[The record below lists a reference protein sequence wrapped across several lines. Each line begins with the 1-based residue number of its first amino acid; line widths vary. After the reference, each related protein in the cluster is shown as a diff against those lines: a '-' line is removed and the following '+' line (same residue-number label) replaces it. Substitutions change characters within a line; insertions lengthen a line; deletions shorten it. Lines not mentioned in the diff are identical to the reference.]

1 MSELAS
7 RSTAQRGSPTDPGS
21 AAGAGFRSSRRVNVG
36 SGRRA
41 RSSLLLSG
49 LIGAAGVIAPG
60 VVVGVLGGG
69 PAWWVTGAIAAVV
82 LLAGVA
88 ALWSP
93 AARRASTSVLVGAS
107 EFGGLSI
114 AVCAGLLVMLLL
126 FGRIP
131 LGAEKALL
139 NPALVAMLVV
149 AVLAGPLGR
158 RAARTTRAAL
168 QGVRRSPDEL
178 LADFA
183 ERVGRGTPVDDL
195 LRQIAETMRQDWR
208 LSRVQIWAD
217 LDGVAGATELRRT
230 LTVPEPVDEVPDPAP
245 LTPDELAT
253 VSRAGVAGPGW
264 LQLWL
269 PHLVDDD
276 GAARR
281 GQLRL
286 APAVH
291 GGEVLALVVIER
303 EADADPFGEADDRAL
318 AEVVR
323 RLAIVLRNRALDA
336 ALQSTLAD
344 LRRTNADLQA
354 SRTRLVTTAD
364 AERRRIERDLHD
376 GAQQHLVALAV
387 GLRLIRD
394 GMTDTDPNLELLDEL
409 DRGIRDTIQT
419 LRDLAHGIYPPLLRD
434 AGLRDALRAAA
445 KRSPLRVEVHAD
457 GIGRMPEQTEAAVYF
472 CCLEA
477 LQNAS
482 KHAPGSSVRITLT
495 DVADE
500 LSVVVADDG
509 PGFDP
514 ARVAGGGGLQNM
526 ADRLGAIGGT
536 VELRSAP
543 GEGTV
548 LTGRIPVPHSARPR
562 PDARPGTLS
571 APQGPGSVSTG
582 VAG

>member
-1 MSELAS
+1 MSV
-7 RSTAQRGSPTDPGS
+7 SPTDPSS
-21 AAGAGFRSSRRVNVG
+21 AAGAGFRSSRRVTVG

-49 LIGAAGVIAPG
+49 LIGAAGVIAPAL
-60 VVVGVLGGG
+60 VVGVIGGG
-69 PAWWVTGAIAAVV
+69 PAWWVTGIIAAVV

-88 ALWSP
+88 ALLSP

-107 EFGGLSI
+107 EFGGLSV
-114 AVCAGLLVMLLL
+114 AVCAGLLVLLLL

-131 LGAEKALL
+131 LGAEKVLL
-139 NPALVAMLVV
+139 DPALVAMLVV

-158 RAARTTRAAL
+158 RFARSTRAAL
-168 QGVRRSPDEL
+168 QGIRRSPDEL

-183 ERVGRGTPVDDL
+183 ERAGRGTPVDDL

-217 LDGVAGATELRRT
+217 LEAGPTLGRT
-230 LTVPEPVDEVPDPAP
+230 LTVPEPAEPGPAPAP
-245 LTPDELAT
+245 LRTDELAT

-264 LQLWL
+264 LNLWL
-269 PHLVDDD
+269 PHLIEDD
-276 GAARR
+276 GPARR

-303 EADADPFGEADDRAL
+303 EADADPFGEADERAL

-394 GMTDTDPNLELLDEL
+394 GMESADPNIELLDEL
-409 DRGIRDTIQT
+409 DRGVRDTIQT

-434 AGLRDALRAAA
+434 AGLGDALRAAA
-445 KRSPLRVEVHAD
+445 KRSPLIVDVQAV
-457 GIGRMPEQTEAAVYF
+457 GVGRMPEQAEAAVYF

-482 KHAPGSSVRITLT
+482 KHAPGSTVRIILT
-495 DVADE
+495 DEAGE
-500 LSVVVADDG
+500 LNVVVSDDG

-514 ARVAGGGGLQNM
+514 TGVAGGGGLQNM

-536 VELRSAP
+536 IELRSAP
-543 GEGTV
+543 GEGTT
-548 LTGRIPVPHSARPR
+548 LTGRIPIPRAARAVGSEQQAPVITSA
-562 PDARPGTLS
+562 
-571 APQGPGSVSTG
+571 
-582 VAG
+582 AG

>member
-1 MSELAS
+1 MSDRTPL
-7 RSTAQRGSPTDPGS
+7 P
-21 AAGAGFRSSRRVNVG
+21 AGAGFRSHRRVG
-36 SGRRA
+36 IGTGRRA

-60 VVVGVLGGG
+60 VVVGLLGGG
-69 PAWWVTGAIAAVV
+69 PAWWVTGLIAGVV
-82 LLAGVA
+82 LAVGI
-88 ALWSP
+88 ALMFS
-93 AARRASTSVLVGAS
+93 ATARRASTAVLVGAS
-107 EFGGLSI
+107 EFGGLSV
-114 AVCAGLLVMLLL
+114 AVCSGLLVVLLV

-131 LGAEKALL
+131 LGAERALL
-139 NPALVAMLVV
+139 NPALVGMLVV
-149 AVLAGPLGR
+149 AVVAGPLGR

-183 ERVGRGTPVDDL
+183 ERAGRGTPVDDL
-195 LRQIAETMRQDWR
+195 LRQLAETMRQDWR

-217 LDGVAGATELRRT
+217 RGDAARNLARSLVVPQPVEPG
-230 LTVPEPVDEVPDPAP
+230 PEPLP
-245 LTPDELAT
+245 LDADELAT
-253 VSRAGVAGPGW
+253 LQRAGVAGPGW
-264 LQLWL
+264 LELWL
-269 PHLVDDD
+269 PHLVEED
-276 GAARR
+276 GPARR

-303 EADADPFGEADDRAL
+303 DADADTFGEADERAL

-323 RLAIVLRNRALDA
+323 RLAIVLRNRALDE
-336 ALQSTLAD
+336 ALQATLAD

-354 SRTRLVTTAD
+354 SRTRLVAAAD

-387 GLRLIRD
+387 GLRLVRD
-394 GMTDTDPNLELLDEL
+394 TLTSPDDPNAELLDEL
-409 DRGIRDTIQT
+409 DRGVRDSIQA

-434 AGLRDALRAAA
+434 AGLGDALRAAA
-445 KRSPLRVEVHAD
+445 KRSPLTVEVHAD
-457 GIGRMPEQTEAAVYF
+457 GVGRMPEQAEAAVYF

-477 LQNAS
+477 LQNAG
-482 KHAPGSSVRITLT
+482 KHAPGAHVTITLKVEAGA
-495 DVADE
+495 DGDE
-500 LSVVVADDG
+500 LTVVVADDG

-536 VELRSAP
+536 VELVSAP

-548 LTGRIPVPHSARPR
+548 LTGRIPVPAAGTNGAPAPR
-562 PDARPGTLS
+562 PPVSPVASRP
-571 APQGPGSVSTG
+571 AP